1 MNSELSN
8 AIDQLTEM
16 QAKAVDWK
24 EGSLFLLAGPGSG
37 KTRVLTT
44 RIAKLL
50 SDSPDKAFRI
60 MALTFTNKAADEMST
75 RVANLVPEQE
85 RRALIGTFHSF
96 CMQVLQQHGSHIGI
110 NPDFAIYS
118 LEPDR
123 QDILRDAIRVAGLDQ
138 EDSRYLKVIDKLKS
152 KLVEPEGCSSRFKN
166 PQVGKRV
173 EETFKAY
180 EKQLSKANALDFG
193 SLIAQAYRLIT
204 KFPNIASRYQKS
216 YKYWMF
222 DEFQDTTDG
231 QYRLIKALAG
241 ESFRNIFAV
250 ADDDQ
255 IIYQWNGA
263 SYQQIQRFR
272 TDFEPK
278 ELQLPTNFRC
288 PPSIVAAANNL
299 VVNNKQRTLYKQQL
313 GSGKTNLRYP
323 ESQHIHVLRYSSGD
337 EEAKG
342 IAARIAETDKS
353 DWGEV
358 AILGRT
364 RSLLSQIKN
373 ELDRAGV
380 DSAIAQR
387 RDDFQSP
394 EFQFLSASLRQI
406 LRPLDRRAFENLVG
420 AFNRWFDTAIQFDE
434 LFASAEISSRSFL
447 DEWNESVKASQIS
460 EAIKI
465 ANYTIDCSKNPSRFH
480 KYIKSFL
487 DCIPQ
492 EDDETS
498 DVAEDRAAWKELVR
512 SIRKTVGADC
522 PLEQFL
528 QELALRSKE
537 PPVAM
542 NSISLMTVHAAKGK
556 EFDHVYVAG
565 LAEGVLPSFQSLKN
579 GETSAEMEEERR
591 NCFVAITR
599 AKEWLC
605 LTYADEYRGWSKK
618 PSRFL
623 AEMDVELPDS
633 PLSLD

>member
-1 MNSELSN
+1 MNLELSN
-8 AIDQLTEM
+8 AISQLTEI

-24 EGSLFLLAGPGSG
+24 KGSLFLLAGPGSG

-50 SDSPDKAFRI
+50 SDSPDKSFRV

-110 NPDFAIYS
+110 KPDFAIYS
-118 LEPDR
+118 LESDR
-123 QDILRDAIRVAGLDQ
+123 QDILRDAIRDAGLER
-138 EDSRYLKVIDKLKS
+138 EDSAYLKVIDKLKS
-152 KLVEPEGCSSRFKN
+152 KLVEPDGCSGRFKN
-166 PQVGKRV
+166 PNVGKRV
-173 EETFKAY
+173 EATFKAY
-180 EKQLSKANALDFG
+180 EKQLAKVNALDFG

-204 KFPNIASRYQKS
+204 KFPSIASRYQKS

-272 TDFEPK
+272 SDFEPK

-299 VVNNKQRTLYKQQL
+299 VVNNQQRTLSKQPL
-313 GSGKTNLRYP
+313 ESGKTHLRYP
-323 ESQHIHVLRYSSGD
+323 ESQHICVLRFSSAE

-364 RSLLSQIKN
+364 RSLLSQIKK
-373 ELDRAGV
+373 ELDQAGI

-406 LRPLDRRAFENLVG
+406 LRPLDRRALETLVG
-420 AFNRWFDTAIQFDE
+420 AFNRWFDTAIQFEE
-434 LFASAEISSRSFL
+434 LFATAELSSRSFL
-447 DEWNESVKASQIS
+447 EEWSESATASQIS
-460 EAIKI
+460 DAIKI
-465 ANYTIDCSKNPSRFH
+465 ADITVDCSKNPSTFRKF
-480 KYIKSFL
+480 IDLFL

-492 EDDETS
+492 NEDETS

-537 PPVAM
+537 PPIAV

-565 LAEGVLPSFQSLKN
+565 LAEGVLPSFQSLEK

-605 LTYADEYRGWSKK
+605 LTYADKYRGWSKE

-623 AEMDVELPDS
+623 TEMDIELPDT
-633 PLSLD
+633 PLSSD